1 MLLRFI
7 KVERNA
13 ALLLVLAGLLGLSLA
28 NLPATATF
36 VHDLGALH
44 QISEYLLCLFFFLVG
59 LELKRELTEGTFK
72 NRRALL
78 VPLLAAVMGAL
89 VPAGIYYLVTQSDII
104 ARSGWAIPMATD
116 ITFALA
122 VFSIFATSMPSG
134 SRQFLMAF
142 AIIDDI
148 LAIVVIALFLGAPI
162 QTGALVTGSA
172 LLGLLVPTKYSKSLE
187 EKLHPWVAYLVLP
200 LFAFNALAVE
210 VNISLP
216 SVVTS
221 VVGFAILLRVIG
233 KVVGITFGAW
243 FGSLLVRK
251 SGEKV
256 LALADYARISVLGG
270 IGFTVAF
277 LVNDIVFKDYE
288 LEHAQA
294 LVASLLAAVL
304 ASVIAAIVF
313 KLRKRS

>member
-1 MLLRFI
+1 
-7 KVERNA
+7 
-13 ALLLVLAGLLGLSLA
+13 
-28 NLPATATF
+28 
-36 VHDLGALH
+36 
-44 QISEYLLCLFFFLVG
+44 
-59 LELKRELTEGTFK
+59 
-72 NRRALL
+72 
-78 VPLLAAVMGAL
+78 
-89 VPAGIYYLVTQSDII
+89 
-104 ARSGWAIPMATD
+104 
-116 ITFALA
+116 
-122 VFSIFATSMPSG
+122 
-134 SRQFLMAF
+134 MAF
-142 AIIDDI
+142 AIIYDI

-210 VNISLP
+210 VNISLV

-243 FGSLLVRK
+243 LGSLLVRK
-251 SGEKV
+251 SDEKV

-313 KLRKRS
+313 RLRKRS

>member
-13 ALLLVLAGLLGLSLA
+13 ALLLVLAGVAGLILA
-28 NLPATATF
+28 NLPATASL

-44 QISEYLLCLFFFLVG
+44 QVSEYLLCLFFFLVG

-72 NRRALL
+72 NRKALL
-78 VPLLAAVMGAL
+78 VPLLAAIMGAL
-89 VPAGIYYLVTQSDII
+89 VPAGIYYLVTASDSI
-104 ARSGWAIPMATD
+104 ARGGWAIPMATD

-122 VFSIFATSMPSG
+122 VFSIFATTMPKG

-172 LLGLLVPTKYSKSLE
+172 LLGMLIPTKYTKNLE
-187 EKLHPWVAYLVLP
+187 DMIHPWVAYLVLP
-200 LFAFNALAVE
+200 LFAFCALAVE
-210 VNISLP
+210 VNLT
-216 SVVTS
+216 VVEVVSS
-221 VVGFAILLRVIG
+221 VVGLAILLRVIG

-243 FGSLLVRK
+243 LGSLLVRK

-277 LVNDIVFKDYE
+277 LVNDIVFKDHE
-288 LEHAQA
+288 LEHSQA

-304 ASVIAAIVF
+304 ASLLAAVIF

>member
-13 ALLLVLAGLLGLSLA
+13 ALLLVLAGLAGLILA
-28 NLPATATF
+28 NLPATASR

-44 QISEYLLCLFFFLVG
+44 QVSEYLLCLFFFLVG

-72 NRRALL
+72 NRKALL
-78 VPLLAAVMGAL
+78 VPLLAAIMGAL
-89 VPAGIYYLVTQSDII
+89 VPAGIYYLVTASDSI
-104 ARSGWAIPMATD
+104 ARGGWAIPMATD

-122 VFSIFATSMPSG
+122 VFSIFATTMPKG

-172 LLGLLVPTKYSKSLE
+172 LLGMLIPTKYTKNLE
-187 EKLHPWVAYLVLP
+187 DMIHPWVAYLVLP
-200 LFAFNALAVE
+200 LFAFSALAVE
-210 VNISLP
+210 VNLT
-216 SVVTS
+216 VVEVVSS

-243 FGSLLVRK
+243 LGSLLVRK

-277 LVNDIVFKDYE
+277 LVNDIVFKGHE
-288 LEHAQA
+288 LEHSQA

-304 ASVIAAIVF
+304 ASLLAAVIF

>member
-13 ALLLVLAGLLGLSLA
+13 ALLLVLAGVAGLILA
-28 NLPATATF
+28 NLPATAAL

-44 QISEYLLCLFFFLVG
+44 QVSEYLLCLFFFLVG

-72 NRRALL
+72 NRKALL
-78 VPLLAAVMGAL
+78 VPLLAAIMGAL
-89 VPAGIYYLVTQSDII
+89 VPAGIYYLVTASDNI
-104 ARSGWAIPMATD
+104 ARGGWAIPMATD

-172 LLGLLVPTKYSKSLE
+172 LLGLLIPTKYSKSLE

-200 LFAFNALAVE
+200 LFAFNALAVD
-210 VNISLP
+210 VNISLV

-243 FGSLLVRK
+243 LGSLLVRK

>member
-13 ALLLVLAGLLGLSLA
+13 ALLLVIAGLVGLTLA
-28 NLPATATF
+28 NLPVTATL

-44 QISEYLLCLFFFLVG
+44 QVSEYLLCLFFFLVG

-89 VPAGIYYLVTQSDII
+89 VPAGIYYLVTQSDSI
-104 ARSGWAIPMATD
+104 ARGGWAIPMATD

-122 VFSIFATSMPSG
+122 LFSIFAKSMPSG

-172 LLGLLVPTKYSKSLE
+172 LLGLLIPTKYTKSLE

-200 LFAFNALAVE
+200 IFAFSALAVE
-210 VNISLP
+210 INISVV
-216 SVVTS
+216 SVVSS

-243 FGSLLVRK
+243 LGSLLVRK
-251 SGEKV
+251 SGEQV

-277 LVNDIVFKDYE
+277 LVNDIVFKAYE

-294 LVASLLAAVL
+294 LVASLVAAVL
-304 ASVIAAIVF
+304 ASVLAAIVF

>member
-1 MLLRFI
+1 MLLKFI

-13 ALLLVLAGLLGLSLA
+13 ALLLVIAGVLGLILA
-28 NLPATATF
+28 NLTETAHL
-36 VHDLGALH
+36 VHDLEGLH
-44 QISEYLLCLFFFLVG
+44 QVSEYLLCLFFFLVG

-72 NRRALL
+72 NRKALL
-78 VPLLAAVMGAL
+78 VPLLAAIMGAL
-89 VPAGIYYLVTQSDII
+89 VPAGIYYLVTQSDSI
-104 ARSGWAIPMATD
+104 ARGGWAIPMATD

-122 VFSIFATSMPSG
+122 VFSIFATTMPTG

-148 LAIVVIALFLGAPI
+148 LAILVIALLLGAPI

-172 LLGLLVPTKYSKSLE
+172 LLGMLIPTKYTKPLE
-187 EKLHPWVAYLVLP
+187 HMIHPWVAYLVLP
-200 LFAFNALAVE
+200 LFAFCALAVE
-210 VNISLP
+210 VNLT
-216 SVVTS
+216 VVEVVSS
-221 VVGFAILLRVIG
+221 VVGFAILLRVVG

-243 FGSLLVRK
+243 LGSLLVRK

-256 LALADYARISVLGG
+256 LALGDYARISVLGG

-277 LVNDIVFKDYE
+277 LVNDIVFKDHE
-288 LEHAQA
+288 LEHSQA

-304 ASVIAAIVF
+304 ASVVAAVIF
-313 KLRKRS
+313 KLRKRT

>member
-13 ALLLVLAGLLGLSLA
+13 ALLLVIAGLLGLILA
-28 NLPATATF
+28 NLPVTAHL
-36 VHDLGALH
+36 VHDLDPLH
-44 QISEYLLCLFFFLVG
+44 QASEYLLCLFFFLVG

-72 NRRALL
+72 NRKALL
-78 VPLLAAVMGAL
+78 VPLLAAIMGAL
-89 VPAGIYYLVTQSDII
+89 VPAGIYYLVTQSDSI
-104 ARSGWAIPMATD
+104 ARGGWAIPMATD

-122 VFSIFATSMPSG
+122 VFSIFATTMQTG
-134 SRQFLMAF
+134 SRAFLMAF

-172 LLGLLVPTKYSKSLE
+172 LLGMLIPAKYTNPLE
-187 EKLHPWVAYLVLP
+187 DMIHPWVAYFVLP
-200 LFAFNALAVE
+200 LFAFSALAVE
-210 VNISLP
+210 VNLTFVE
-216 SVVTS
+216 VVSS

-243 FGSLLVRK
+243 LGVLLVRK

-277 LVNDIVFKDYE
+277 LVNDIVFKDHE

-304 ASVIAAIVF
+304 ASVVAAAIF
-313 KLRKRS
+313 KLRKRI

>member
-1 MLLRFI
+1 MLLKFI

-13 ALLLVLAGLLGLSLA
+13 ALLLVLAGLLGISLA
-28 NLPATATF
+28 NLPATAAF
-36 VHDLGALH
+36 LHDLGALH
-44 QISEYLLCLFFFLVG
+44 QVSEYLLCLFFFLVG

-104 ARSGWAIPMATD
+104 ARGGWAIPMATD

-210 VNISLP
+210 VNISLA

-243 FGSLLVRK
+243 LGSLLVRK

-256 LALADYARISVLGG
+256 LSLTDYARISILGG

-277 LVNDIVFKDYE
+277 LVNDIVFKEYE

>member
-28 NLPATATF
+28 NLPATVTF
-36 VHDLGALH
+36 VQGLGALH
-44 QISEYLLCLFFFLVG
+44 QVSEYLLCLFFFLVG

-89 VPAGIYYLVTQSDII
+89 VPAAIYYLVTQSDSI
-104 ARSGWAIPMATD
+104 ARGGWAIPMATD

-172 LLGLLVPTKYSKSLE
+172 LLGLLIPTKYSKSLE

-210 VNISLP
+210 VNISLV

-221 VVGFAILLRVIG
+221 VVGFAILLRVFG

-243 FGSLLVRK
+243 LGSLLVRK
-251 SGEKV
+251 SGEKA

-277 LVNDIVFKDYE
+277 LVNDIVFNDYE

>member
-13 ALLLVLAGLLGLSLA
+13 ALLLVLAGVAGLILA
-28 NLPATATF
+28 NLPATASL

-44 QISEYLLCLFFFLVG
+44 QVSEYLLCLFFFLVG

-72 NRRALL
+72 NRKALL
-78 VPLLAAVMGAL
+78 VPLLAAIMGAL
-89 VPAGIYYLVTQSDII
+89 VPAGIFYLVTASDSI
-104 ARSGWAIPMATD
+104 ARGGWAIPMATD

-122 VFSIFATSMPSG
+122 VFSIFATTMPSG

-142 AIIDDI
+142 AILDDI

-172 LLGLLVPTKYSKSLE
+172 LLGMLIPTKYTKNLE
-187 EKLHPWVAYLVLP
+187 DMIHPWVAYLVLP
-200 LFAFNALAVE
+200 LFAFCALAVE
-210 VNISLP
+210 VNLT
-216 SVVTS
+216 VVEVVSS
-221 VVGFAILLRVIG
+221 VVGLAILLRVIG

-243 FGSLLVRK
+243 LGSLLVRK

-277 LVNDIVFKDYE
+277 LVNDIVFKDHE
-288 LEHAQA
+288 LEHSQA

-304 ASVIAAIVF
+304 ASLLAAVIF

>member
-13 ALLLVLAGLLGLSLA
+13 ALLLVIAGLLGLILA
-28 NLPATATF
+28 NLPVTAPL
-36 VHDLGALH
+36 VHNLDPLH
-44 QISEYLLCLFFFLVG
+44 QASEYLLCLFFFLVG
-59 LELKRELTEGTFK
+59 LELKRELTQGTFK
-72 NRRALL
+72 NRKALF
-78 VPLLAAVMGAL
+78 VPLLAAMMGAL
-89 VPAGIYYLVTQSDII
+89 VPAGIYYLVTQNDSI
-104 ARSGWAIPMATD
+104 ARGGWAIPMATD

-122 VFSIFATSMPSG
+122 VFSIFATTMPKG

-172 LLGLLVPTKYSKSLE
+172 LLGMLIPTKYTQALE
-187 EKLHPWVAYLVLP
+187 DRIHPWVAYVVLP
-200 LFAFNALAVE
+200 LFAFCALAVE
-210 VNISLP
+210 VNLTIVE
-216 SVVTS
+216 VVSST
-221 VVGFAILLRVIG
+221 VGFAILLRVIG

-243 FGSLLVRK
+243 LGTLLVRK

-277 LVNDIVFKDYE
+277 LVNDIVFMDHE
-288 LEHAQA
+288 LQHAQA

-304 ASVIAAIVF
+304 ASVLAAVIF
-313 KLRKRS
+313 KLRKRI

>member
-13 ALLLVLAGLLGLSLA
+13 ALLLVLAGVAGLILA
-28 NLPATATF
+28 NLPATASL

-44 QISEYLLCLFFFLVG
+44 QVSEYLLCLFFFLVG

-72 NRRALL
+72 NRKALL
-78 VPLLAAVMGAL
+78 VPVLAAIMGAL
-89 VPAGIYYLVTQSDII
+89 VPAGIYYLVTASDSI
-104 ARSGWAIPMATD
+104 ARGGWAIPMATD

-122 VFSIFATSMPSG
+122 VFSIFATTMPKG

-172 LLGLLVPTKYSKSLE
+172 LLGMLIPTKYTKNLE
-187 EKLHPWVAYLVLP
+187 DMIHPWVAYLVLP
-200 LFAFNALAVE
+200 LFAFCALAVE
-210 VNISLP
+210 VNLT
-216 SVVTS
+216 VVEVVSS

-243 FGSLLVRK
+243 LGSLLVRK

-277 LVNDIVFKDYE
+277 LVNDIVFKDHE
-288 LEHAQA
+288 LEHSQA

-304 ASVIAAIVF
+304 ASLLAAVIF

>member
-28 NLPATATF
+28 NLPATVTF
-36 VHDLGALH
+36 VQGLGALH
-44 QISEYLLCLFFFLVG
+44 QVSEYLLCLFFFLVG

-89 VPAGIYYLVTQSDII
+89 VPAGIYYLVTQSDSI
-104 ARSGWAIPMATD
+104 ARGGWAIPMATD

-172 LLGLLVPTKYSKSLE
+172 LLGLLIPTKYSKSLE

-210 VNISLP
+210 VNISLV

-221 VVGFAILLRVIG
+221 VVGFAILLRVFG

-243 FGSLLVRK
+243 LGSLLVRK
-251 SGEKV
+251 SGEKA

-277 LVNDIVFKDYE
+277 LVNDIVFNDYE

>member
-1 MLLRFI
+1 MLLKFI

-13 ALLLVLAGLLGLSLA
+13 ALLLVIAGVLGLILA
-28 NLPATATF
+28 NLTETAHL
-36 VHDLGALH
+36 VHDLEGLH
-44 QISEYLLCLFFFLVG
+44 QVSEYLLCLFFFLVG

-72 NRRALL
+72 NRKALL
-78 VPLLAAVMGAL
+78 VPLLAAIMGAL
-89 VPAGIYYLVTQSDII
+89 VPAGIYYLVTQSDSI
-104 ARSGWAIPMATD
+104 ARGGWAIPMATD

-122 VFSIFATSMPSG
+122 VFSIFATTMPTG

-148 LAIVVIALFLGAPI
+148 LAILVIALLLGAPI

-172 LLGLLVPTKYSKSLE
+172 LLGMLIPTKYTKTLE
-187 EKLHPWVAYLVLP
+187 NKIHPWVAYLVLP
-200 LFAFNALAVE
+200 LFAFCALAVE
-210 VNISLP
+210 VNLT
-216 SVVTS
+216 VVEVVSS
-221 VVGFAILLRVIG
+221 VVGFAILLRVVG

-243 FGSLLVRK
+243 LGSLLVRK

-256 LALADYARISVLGG
+256 LALGDYARISVLGG

-277 LVNDIVFKDYE
+277 LVNDIVFKDHE
-288 LEHAQA
+288 LEHSQA

-304 ASVIAAIVF
+304 ASVVAAVIF
-313 KLRKRS
+313 KLRKRT

>member
-1 MLLRFI
+1 MLLRYI

-13 ALLLVLAGLLGLSLA
+13 ALLLVIAGLLGLCLA
-28 NLPATATF
+28 NLPATSSL

-44 QISEYLLCLFFFLVG
+44 QVSEYLLCLFFFLVG

-72 NRRALL
+72 NRKALL
-78 VPLLAAVMGAL
+78 VPLLAAIMGAL
-89 VPAGIYYLVTQSDII
+89 VPAGIYYLVTQSDSI
-104 ARSGWAIPMATD
+104 ARGGWAIPMATD

-122 VFSIFATSMPSG
+122 VFSIFAKTMPAG
-134 SRQFLMAF
+134 SRAFLMAF

-172 LLGLLVPTKYSKSLE
+172 LLGMLIPTKYTKTLE
-187 EKLHPWVAYLVLP
+187 DMIHPWVAYLVLP
-200 LFAFNALAVE
+200 LFAFSALAVE
-210 VNISLP
+210 INISLV
-216 SVVTS
+216 SVVSS

-243 FGSLLVRK
+243 LGSMLVRK

-256 LALADYARISVLGG
+256 LALVDYARISVLGG

-294 LVASLLAAVL
+294 LVASLLAAVI
-304 ASVIAAIVF
+304 ASVVAAVIF

>member
-1 MLLRFI
+1 M
-7 KVERNA
+7 ERNA
-13 ALLLVLAGLLGLSLA
+13 ALLLVIAGLLGLILA
-28 NLPATATF
+28 NLPATTHL
-36 VHDLGALH
+36 VHDLEGLH
-44 QISEYLLCLFFFLVG
+44 KVSENLLCLFFFLVG
-59 LELKRELTEGTFK
+59 LELKREITEGSFK
-72 NRRALL
+72 NRKALL
-78 VPLLAAVMGAL
+78 VPLLAAIMGAL
-89 VPAGIYYLVTQSDII
+89 VPAGIYFLVTQSDSI
-104 ARSGWAIPMATD
+104 ARDGWAIPMATD

-122 VFSIFATSMPSG
+122 VFSIFATTMPTG

-148 LAIVVIALFLGAPI
+148 LAILVIALFLGAPI

-172 LLGLLVPTKYSKSLE
+172 ILGLLIPTKYTKTLE
-187 EKLHPWVAYLVLP
+187 DIIHPWIAYLVLP
-200 LFAFNALAVE
+200 LFAFCALAVE
-210 VNISLP
+210 VNLTVVEVVSSL
-216 SVVTS
+216 
-221 VVGFAILLRVIG
+221 VGFAILLRVIG

-243 FGSLLVRK
+243 LGTLLVRK

-277 LVNDIVFKDYE
+277 LVNDIVFTDYE

-294 LVASLLAAVL
+294 LVASLLAAVI
-304 ASVIAAIVF
+304 ASLVAAVIF